1 MPSGG
6 DDPFRPPNA
15 TVLRPKPGAGKRT
28 PPAAAPP
35 PAPSPPSPRRPAP
48 AGRAPAAPSP
58 TPEPTPRFPGGQGLN
73 PLVSAAVPLLLMV
86 GGMRS
91 STIQGDVPALRRQAL
106 EEIRRFEE
114 NARAAGIANEVIIA
128 GRYAIC
134 AALDEAVLSTPWG
147 AHSDWAQQTL
157 LNTLHREAYGGE
169 KFFEMLDRIAQDP
182 ERRIDLIELQYL
194 CIALGFTGKFSLLD
208 QGGAR
213 LEAKQHETFQRIRTV
228 RSPSEDELSLHWKG
242 VEDKRN
248 RLVRY
253 LPWWVALAASLAV
266 IAGTF
271 FFFKYRLDAQAEPV
285 YAGLAQIGTET
296 ETPAAA
302 AGTAVPA
309 GPTLRQLLADEESRG
324 HLKIEENGNQTRILL
339 IAPELFATG
348 SATLDA
354 RYSATLHAVG
364 AALEKIPGR
373 VLIEGHTDDQ
383 RPRTLE
389 FRDNYDLSRAR
400 AASVK
405 KILSTEVR
413 NPARLEIV
421 AKGDSQP
428 RYKPPSTPENRAKN
442 RRVEIVH
449 VRE

>member
-6 DDPFRPPNA
+6 DDPFRPPIA
-15 TVLRPKPGAGKRT
+15 TVLRPKPGAGKRA

-35 PAPSPPSPRRPAP
+35 PAPQAPPPRRAASPAP
-48 AGRAPAAPSP
+48 APLPASDTGVLHGA
-58 TPEPTPRFPGGQGLN
+58 GQGLN

-114 NARAAGIANEVIIA
+114 SARAAGIANEVIIA
-128 GRYAIC
+128 GRYALC
-134 AALDEAVLSTPWG
+134 AALDEAVLATPWG

-182 ERRIDLIELQYL
+182 ARRIDLIELQYL

-208 QGGAR
+208 QGLPR
-213 LEAKQHETFQRIRTV
+213 LEAKQHETFQRIRSV
-228 RSPSEDELSLHWKG
+228 REPTEEELSLHWRG
-242 VEDKRN
+242 VEDRRN

-266 IAGTF
+266 IAGSYL
-271 FFFKYRLDAQAEPV
+271 FFKYRLDQQAEPI
-285 YAGLAQIGTET
+285 YAALAQVGTET
-296 ETPAAA
+296 EAPAAN
-302 AGTAVPA
+302 TTVVPS
-309 GPTLRQLLADEESRG
+309 GPTLRQLLADEEAHGR
-324 HLKIEENGNQTRILL
+324 LKIEENGNQTRIML

-354 RYSATLHAVG
+354 RYSQILHTVG
-364 AALEKIPGR
+364 AAIEKIPGR
-373 VLIEGHTDDQ
+373 VLIEGHTDDL

-400 AASVK
+400 AASVR

-428 RYKPPSTPENRAKN
+428 RYKPPDTPENRSRN